1 MINIAKI
8 ATVVGWMFILAN
20 WIMPF
25 PGDISNIIHYSG
37 LGLIAAHIIETIAFL
52 PKAKQ
57 LGSNTALHAVQLF
70 VFGYPHNM
78 AIEAELAKKA

>member
-8 ATVVGWMFILAN
+8 ATVIGWFIIFAN

-25 PGDISNIIHYSG
+25 GGQIGTIIHYSG
-37 LGLIAAHIIETIAFL
+37 LGLLAAHAIETAVFL

-57 LGSNTALHAVQLF
+57 LGGNTLAHAAQLF

-78 AIEAELAKKA
+78 AIEAELAQKS